1 MTSRLS
7 RCTKGRVIT
16 KAIGDACKTSK
27 SHFWSFLLFKLIRE
41 FKPSTCLELGT
52 ALGISACYQ
61 AAALKLNQAGNL
73 TTLEGADSLALL
85 AKQHFQALG
94 LDNVRVVIGR
104 FQDTLDEVLNR
115 QQPIDY
121 AFIDGHHDE
130 KATLDYF
137 EQLAPFLSERA
148 MLIFDDISWSEGMKR
163 GWSAMEA
170 DSRVRISIDLETVGI
185 CIINN
190 CMKRKQSCKIPLQRR
205 SRIVTL

>member
-73 TTLEGADSLALL
+73 TTLEGADSLALI

-104 FQDTLDEVLNR
+104 FQDT
-115 QQPIDY
+115 
-121 AFIDGHHDE
+121 FG
-130 KATLDYF
+130 
-137 EQLAPFLSERA
+137 
-148 MLIFDDISWSEGMKR
+148 
-163 GWSAMEA
+163 
-170 DSRVRISIDLETVGI
+170 
-185 CIINN
+185 
-190 CMKRKQSCKIPLQRR
+190 R
-205 SRIVTL
+205 ST